1 MQNSRK
7 LAIAAIVALSSFM
20 SATVKAEPNFT
31 GLAYYR
37 APGTRADY
45 WYPGYRDG
53 YWVNY
58 SYRPGFSNY
67 RGSQFRYGGP
77 YRYGYTSPYYDGDAG
92 LRAKRSLEAEDVRNT
107 RSAEEMKK

>member
-1 MQNSRK
+1 VRNSYN
-7 LAIAAIVALSSFM
+7 LAIATIVVLSSLV
-20 SATVKAEPNFT
+20 SATVKAEPNVAS
-31 GLAYYR
+31 LAYYR

-58 SYRPGFSNY
+58 PYRPGFSNY

-92 LRAKRSLEAEDVRNT
+92 LRAKRSLEAKAARNT
-107 RSAEEMKK
+107 RSEDLKK

>member
-1 MQNSRK
+1 MRNS
-7 LAIAAIVALSSFM
+7 LNVAIATVLVLSSFA
-20 SATVKAEPNFT
+20 SAPVKAEPNFR
-31 GLAYYR
+31 GLEYYR

-58 SYRPGFSNY
+58 PYQPGFSNY

-92 LRAKRSLEAEDVRNT
+92 LQAKRSLEAAAARDAK
-107 RSAEEMKK
+107 SEEAKK